1 MTSSL
6 DPKAALVAR
15 SSSISPGGIAGA
27 VIGSLFGGGLLLIV
41 LGFLY
46 FRYRRKSREFQAEE
60 GIPTA
65 KPSESHRRSSLCGQ
79 AFPPAEP
86 PPQQSPAQPSMKYER
101 TGQYVPAPGGPA
113 GSQAYP
119 TYVPRDD
126 LIRCHGTISAQSPYP
141 LYYTRYI
148 EPSSRAPGL
157 PGTEQPT
164 SAQSLDHDSAA
175 PVAANSS
182 YYDTRI
188 SMDSDPALPPVPP
201 TEQMNELY
209 QAQLKQSREKQG
221 STGSSIRRLID
232 YAFRRK
238 RSTHGSVA
246 TYQTARTTTPQQFFP
261 TSPVDVSIAIKQEP
275 DTDASRGI
283 GLRSFPPG
291 GEFTAEP
298 ESYADSPTTTSP
310 SGVDKSRKERDQI
323 KQKYMGRAAHP
334 NTQNISIRTDSGL
347 RQITETESELP
358 SVAFGADVVSSPAD
372 LYGLPPVGT
381 ALAQPPSRV
390 QERLQSPD
398 IPEPMDIDTT
408 DAPGPSGLRSSHSPV
423 PLPET
428 FVSPMK
434 IMNPSTATEKAAYT
448 EYQIENSAS
457 PPPMPAA
464 AEFITDHARPD
475 APDIDAPYQYDDEV
489 DVDQYLDI
497 PSPDE
502 PRRSGDSFEFSTTP
516 GLSSTDPS
524 SERTPDTRLTGSL
537 SPYPVAPPFLPVK
550 TEPGFSASPEG
561 SRPSPPSGPLM
572 CEECGRTFDQ
582 IHKLNHHKRYHDR
595 KHNCPYDGCDK
606 KFGTKTHLDR
616 HINDKHLKT
625 KAFHCTDP
633 RCPYFKGG
641 KAFPRKD
648 NWRRHMIKKHQATPA
663 QLEGLDEV
671 TG

>member
-6 DPKAALVAR
+6 GPKVARVAR

-60 GIPTA
+60 GLPTA
-65 KPSESHRRSSLCGQ
+65 KPSESHRRSSLYGQ
-79 AFPPAEP
+79 TFPPAEP
-86 PPQQSPAQPSMKYER
+86 PTQQSQAQQSIKDEWA
-101 TGQYVPAPGGPA
+101 GQYVPAPGGPA
-113 GSQAYP
+113 DSQAYP

-126 LIRCHGTISAQSPYP
+126 LMTGHETISAQSPSP
-141 LYYTRYI
+141 FYYTRDI
-148 EPSSRAPGL
+148 EHSSRAPGL
-157 PGTEQPT
+157 PGTEQPP
-164 SAQSLDHDSAA
+164 SAQPLDHDSTA

-232 YAFRRK
+232 YAFKRK
-238 RSTHGSVA
+238 LSTHGSVT
-246 TYQTARTTTPQQFFP
+246 TYQTAGTTTPQQFFP
-261 TSPVDVSIAIKQEP
+261 TSPVDGSIVVKQEP

-283 GLRSFPPG
+283 GLQSFPPG

-298 ESYADSPTTTSP
+298 ESYAESPRTTSP
-310 SGVDKSRKERDQI
+310 SGVDKSREGRDQR
-323 KQKYMGRAAHP
+323 KQKYMERAAQP
-334 NTQNISIRTDSGL
+334 NPQNLSIRTDSEL
-347 RQITETESELP
+347 RQTTENGSDLP

-390 QERLQSPD
+390 QERLHSPD

-423 PLPET
+423 PPPET

-464 AEFITDHARPD
+464 PEFVPDHARPD
-475 APDIDAPYQYDDEV
+475 VPDVDAPYQYDDEV

-516 GLSSTDPS
+516 GQSSTDPS
-524 SERTPDTRLTGSL
+524 SGRTPDTRLTGSL
-537 SPYPVAPPFLPVK
+537 SPYPGAQPFLPVK
-550 TEPGFSASPEG
+550 TEPGSSASPEG
-561 SRPSPPSGPLM
+561 SRPSPPSGFLR
-572 CEECGRTFDQ
+572 CEECGRAFDQ
-582 IHKLNHHKRYHDR
+582 IHKLNHHRRYHDR

-625 KAFHCTDP
+625 KAFHCTEP
-633 RCPYFKGG
+633 SCPYFKGG

-648 NWRRHMIKKHQATPA
+648 NWRRHMIKKHQATPT
-663 QLEGLDEV
+663 QLEVQDEAA
-671 TG
+671 G